1 MLITTIQ
8 QFKTASSINV
18 SNTIDPWLPYI
29 SEAEETFI
37 IPVIGIAMYN
47 AVIAL
52 IAGGIRPPQD
62 APVTEPDPGGEP
74 GPGTEPGAIDLQ
86 LAFIEKLRRAEALY
100 ALYLGIDEMAL
111 SISSAGI
118 QVIASDTHKPAPQ
131 YQIMNLKETYIT
143 RAHRQIDVALVFF
156 ESHKAVIEMDAMDPS
171 PYFIRNAAEF
181 QLQAD
186 IHSSRRVFLSLLP
199 VIGSIEKKYISPTL
213 SPLFFKDLK
222 TKFQNSTIDE
232 DEQIVIDMILP
243 ALSHLTMARA
253 LLEISIDMLD
263 WGIFNN
269 AANTFN
275 SIATKA
281 QVNND
286 KICRMID
293 ANQRDG
299 EAELKMLQEFL
310 DNSASASKYALY
322 YASSTFVGKEISA
335 TRNDFINDVSNSIF
349 VV

>member
-1 MLITTIQ
+1 MLITTIE
-8 QFKTASSINV
+8 QFRASSSINV
-18 SNTIDPWLPYI
+18 SNTIDGWLPYI
-29 SEAEETFI
+29 CEAEETFI
-37 IPVIGIAMYN
+37 IPVIGIEMYN
-47 AVIAL
+47 AIVL
-52 IAGGIRPPQD
+52 ILNGGIKPLD
-62 APVTEPDPGGEP
+62 TSISDPDPGGTP
-74 GPGTEPGAIDLQ
+74 GEDPGSVELQ

-100 ALYLGIDEMAL
+100 ALYLGIDEMSL

-118 QVIASDTHKPAPQ
+118 QVIVSDTHKPAPQ

-143 RAHRQIDVALVFF
+143 RAHRQIDVALAFF
-156 ESHKAVIEMDAMDPS
+156 SDNQVAIELDPLIPS

-186 IHSSRRVFLSLLP
+186 IHNSRRVFLTLLP
-199 VIGSIEKKYISPTL
+199 IIGSIEKKYISPTL

-222 TKFQNSTIDE
+222 QKFQNGQLDDDE
-232 DEQIVIDMILP
+232 LLLLDMITP
-243 ALSHLTMARA
+243 ALAHLTLARA
-253 LLEISIDMLD
+253 LLEISIDILD

-281 QVNND
+281 QVNNER
-286 KICRMID
+286 ISRMID

-310 DNSASASKYALY
+310 DNNASASKYALY
-322 YASSTFVGKEISA
+322 FNSSRYVGAENSVKRGEFV
-335 TRNDFINDVSNSIF
+335 NDTANSIF

>member
-8 QFKTASSINV
+8 QFRTASSINI

-29 SEAEETFI
+29 QDAEETFI
-37 IPVIGIAMYN
+37 IPVIGIDMYYAILAIIEDN
-47 AVIAL
+47 IKPIEDPTFEA
-52 IAGGIRPPQD
+52 
-62 APVTEPDPGGEP
+62 DPGIKP
-74 GPGTEPGAIDLQ
+74 GPGSGLTAEELQ
-86 LAFIEKLRRAEALY
+86 LSFIDKLRNAEALY
-100 ALYLGIDEMAL
+100 ALYLGIDEMSL

-143 RAHRQIDVALVFF
+143 RAHRQIDVALAFF
-156 ESHKAVIEMDAMDPS
+156 MENEEAIEMDPLVPS

-199 VIGSIEKKYISPTL
+199 IIASVEKKYIIPTL
-213 SPLFFKDLK
+213 SLVFFNDLK
-222 TKFQNSTIDE
+222 DKFQNSDLND
-232 DEQIVIDMILP
+232 DEQLIIDMITP
-243 ALSHLTMARA
+243 ALAHLTMARA
-253 LLEISIDMLD
+253 LLEISIDVLD

-269 AANTFN
+269 ASNSFN
-275 SIATKA
+275 SIATKT
-281 QVNND
+281 QVNSER
-286 KICRMID
+286 IARMVD

-310 DNSASASKYALY
+310 DNNASASKYALY
-322 YASSTFVGKEISA
+322 YNSSRFVGAESSGKRGE
-335 TRNDFINDVSNSIF
+335 FINDPANSIF

>member
-8 QFKTASSINV
+8 QFRTASSINV

-37 IPVIGIAMYN
+37 IPVIGIEMFN
-47 AVIAL
+47 TIVTIL
-52 IAGGIRPPQD
+52 NGGIRPVN
-62 APVTEPDPGGEP
+62 APIVEPDPGGNP
-74 GPGTEPGAIDLQ
+74 GTGTEPGAIDLQ
-86 LAFIEKLRRAEALY
+86 LAFIDKIRRAEALY
-100 ALYLGIDEMAL
+100 ALYLGIDEMSL

-143 RAHRQIDVALVFF
+143 RAHRQIDVALAFF
-156 ESHKAVIEMDAMDPS
+156 SDNQVAIELDSLVPS

-186 IHSSRRVFLSLLP
+186 IHNSRRVFLTLLP
-199 VIGSIEKKYISPTL
+199 IIGSIEKKYISPTL

-222 TKFQNSTIDE
+222 QKFQNGQLDDDE
-232 DEQIVIDMILP
+232 LLLLDMITP
-243 ALSHLTMARA
+243 ALAHLTLARA
-253 LLEISIDMLD
+253 LLEISIDILD

-281 QVNND
+281 QVNNER
-286 KICRMID
+286 ISRMID

-310 DNSASASKYALY
+310 DNNASASKYALY
-322 YASSTFVGKEISA
+322 FNSSRYVGAENSVKRGEFV
-335 TRNDFINDVSNSIF
+335 NDTANSIF